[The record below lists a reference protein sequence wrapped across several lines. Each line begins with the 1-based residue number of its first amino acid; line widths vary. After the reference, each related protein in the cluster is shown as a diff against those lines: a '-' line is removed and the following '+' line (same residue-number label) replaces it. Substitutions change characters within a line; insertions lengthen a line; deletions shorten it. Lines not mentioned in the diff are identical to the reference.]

1 MQATCALGGHDEAA
15 QAFAVREMAYVPG
28 DKQIQGLNRRGRHV
42 PSAGLVSRLTRRQSR
57 QIVQSPTILRSLM
70 IAPKRSASRRPRSA
84 NSAGVMGATSLPS
97 AATRSQIA
105 VLLNISPASCG
116 ELPLPGEPNDSFPGL
131 ARA

>member
-1 MQATCALGGHDEAA
+1 
-15 QAFAVREMAYVPG
+15 
-28 DKQIQGLNRRGRHV
+28 
-42 PSAGLVSRLTRRQSR
+42 
-57 QIVQSPTILRSLM
+57 
-70 IAPKRSASRRPRSA
+70 
-84 NSAGVMGATSLPS
+84 MGATSLPS